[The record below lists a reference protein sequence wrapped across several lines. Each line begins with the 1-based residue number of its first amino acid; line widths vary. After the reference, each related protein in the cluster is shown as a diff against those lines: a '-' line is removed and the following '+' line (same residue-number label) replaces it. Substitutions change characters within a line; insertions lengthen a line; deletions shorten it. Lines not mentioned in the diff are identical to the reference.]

1 MALTTE
7 ELNYLRTLF
16 EARAEVE
23 EQSDEVNQVELDRLN
38 AMINDNP
45 VISSDDAEW
54 MVEHLQDFVEDDGQV
69 AVNLRIK
76 MVNLIA
82 AYAELDQ
89 FYLGLNEDN
98 EDTPEGLAEQE
109 RLFELIRSLNGDARR

>member
-69 AVNLRIK
+69 AVNLRVK

-109 RLFELIRSLNGDARR
+109 RLFDLIHSLNGDARR

>member
-69 AVNLRIK
+69 AVNLRVK

-89 FYLGLNEDN
+89 FYLGLNDEN
-98 EDTPEGLAEQE
+98 EDSEEGLAEQL
-109 RLFELIRSLNGDARR
+109 RLIELIRSLNGDARR

>member
-109 RLFELIRSLNGDARR
+109 RLFDLIHSLNGDARR

>member
-69 AVNLRIK
+69 AVNLRVK

-89 FYLGLNEDN
+89 FYLELNEDN

-109 RLFELIRSLNGDARR
+109 RLFDLIHSLNGDARR